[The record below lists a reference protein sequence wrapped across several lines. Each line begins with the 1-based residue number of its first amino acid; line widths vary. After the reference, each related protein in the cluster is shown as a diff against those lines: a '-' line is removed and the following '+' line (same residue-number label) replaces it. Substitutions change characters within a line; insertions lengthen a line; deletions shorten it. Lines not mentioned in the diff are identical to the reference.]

1 MAQIVT
7 TYLVVILLVSL
18 GFFGVGAWASAQEL
32 RDPMKPPPFALQKFR
47 EAKWAANPQPPKA
60 VVAKPK
66 SEPLQLTSIIFSE
79 DRKIAIID
87 DQMLGIGDRIKGAE
101 LVGLTRSSAR
111 LKREGKVI
119 NLSLGTEL
127 GAIKK
132 KPVKS
137 DL

>member
-7 TYLVVILLVSL
+7 RYLVVILLVSL
-18 GFFGVGAWASAQEL
+18 GFFGVGALASAAEM
-32 RDPMKPPPFALQKFR
+32 RDPMQPPPFALQKFR
-47 EAKWAANPQPPKA
+47 EAKWAANPKPFTA

-66 SEPLQLTSIIFSE
+66 PEPLLLTSIIFSD

-111 LKREGKVI
+111 LKRKGKVI
-119 NLSLGTEL
+119 NLNLGTEL
-127 GAIKK
+127 TTIKK
-132 KPVKS
+132 KTVKG